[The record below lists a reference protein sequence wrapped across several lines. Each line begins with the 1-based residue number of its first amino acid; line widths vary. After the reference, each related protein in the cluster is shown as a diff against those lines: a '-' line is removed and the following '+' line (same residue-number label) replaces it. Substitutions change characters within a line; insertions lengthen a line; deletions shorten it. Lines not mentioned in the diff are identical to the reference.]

1 MFATYFI
8 GTEHGLFDIIFLSI
22 KGVTFINEISEV
34 LKSTREMSG
43 VSLEEV
49 SKDLD
54 ISELILTQ
62 IEEGNI
68 GAFKDIFELKDYIAN
83 YAKYLG
89 LDQNEVIDEFNEFM
103 FEKTS
108 KIPMNEIE
116 KAARKTA
123 IEEAS
128 DNRVASPYTKAVPI
142 SNNKEFILTII
153 LIVILAILAVVWSIK
168 QITIGNTTTN
178 MLDYFTK

>member
-1 MFATYFI
+1 MAYLI
-8 GTEHGLFDIIFLSI
+8 LFFLTK
-22 KGVTFINEISEV
+22 KGVTFISEISEV

-49 SKDLD
+49 SKDLE
-54 ISELILTQ
+54 IPELILTQ

-68 GAFKDIFELKDYIAN
+68 GAFKDIFELKKYIID

-89 LDQNEVIDEFNEFM
+89 LNPDEVVDEFNEFM

-108 KIPMNEIE
+108 KIPMKEIE
-116 KAARKTA
+116 KAAKESA
-123 IEEAS
+123 LEDAN
-128 DNRVASPYTKAVPI
+128 DKRVASPYTKAVPI
-142 SNNKEFILTII
+142 QNNKHFVITII
-153 LIVILAILAVVWSIK
+153 VIIVLCILAIVWSVK

-178 MLDYFTK
+178 IIEYFTK

>member
-1 MFATYFI
+1 M
-8 GTEHGLFDIIFLSI
+8 
-22 KGVTFINEISEV
+22 TFISEISEV

-49 SKDLD
+49 SKDLE
-54 ISELILTQ
+54 IPELILTQ

-68 GAFKDIFELKDYIAN
+68 GAFKDIFELKKYIID

-89 LDQNEVIDEFNEFM
+89 LNPDEVVDEFNEFM

-108 KIPMNEIE
+108 KIPMKEIE
-116 KAARKTA
+116 KAAKETA
-123 IEEAS
+123 LEEAN
-128 DNRVASPYTKAVPI
+128 DKRVASPYTKAVPI
-142 SNNKEFILTII
+142 QNNKQFVITII
-153 LIVILAILAVVWSIK
+153 VIIVLCILAVVWSVK

-178 MLDYFTK
+178 IIDYFTK